1 MTKKSAQDF
10 SHLHVHSHYSLLQAL
25 PKIDELIDYAKK
37 DGQKVLALTDAGNMY
52 GAIEFYKKASS
63 AKIKP
68 IIGVDFYLAPR
79 SRFDKEFKID
89 NRTDRLLLL
98 AKSEKGYKNLMQL
111 VSLSF
116 LEGFYYRPRVDKE
129 LLEKFSEDLVC
140 ILPHFSSPVSKALKN
155 DDKEK
160 AKEIYDF
167 YKKIFQ
173 DDLYLEITKHDELIG
188 EKEFREKLID
198 FARSQ
203 NAKLLAAHD
212 VYYLE
217 PEDNF
222 ARELVIAIGSAKQ
235 LMGDEADR
243 PDDFS
248 FKSQA
253 WMQEAFKDLPDA
265 LANVTEVTEKCNL
278 ELELGKWTFPN
289 FPKEEGKSY
298 DEMLR
303 EKALAGFEKRGLEKS
318 KEALERMEYEL
329 DVIKI
334 KGYSPYFL
342 VVSDLLNHAKEVGIF
357 TNTRGSA
364 AGSFVSYLIGITN
377 INPLDFNLPFERFL
391 NPERPSAPDIDMDL
405 ADNRRDDLIDYARQ
419 KYGEEKVAQIGTFG
433 TMQARAAVRDVARAL
448 GYSYSVGDRIA
459 KLIPQGAQG
468 FAMSID
474 KALELEPELKEAYE
488 KDPETREILDLAR
501 KIEGNA
507 RHVGIHAAGV
517 VIAPSKATDFVPLQL
532 DPKGEGKTITQ
543 YDMHAVEDAGLL
555 KYDFLGLKNLSILA
569 DTVKR
574 VEKIRGIKID
584 IDKIPLDDARTFRM
598 LSAGRTMGVFQLSS
612 DGMTRY
618 LMELRPTNIHD
629 INAMVA
635 LYRPG
640 PMEFIPDY
648 IERKRDPSKVTYLD
662 PRLEKILKPTFGI
675 LIYQDDVMMIAVEL
689 AGYTWGEADKFRK
702 AMGKKIPEEMAAQ
715 EDKFKQGCIERGM
728 DKKAVNELWDQIKT
742 FAAYGFNKSHSASY
756 GNLAYRTAYMKANYP
771 LEYMSALLTAD
782 AGETEKIAEI
792 IEECEKMNIEIL
804 PPDINESFE
813 PFSVVP
819 GTNKIRFG
827 LMSIKNFGEQI
838 AHAIVE
844 ERKSGGAFKSLEDFL
859 SRVKDRNLNKR
870 ALEALIKAGAL
881 DRFESRSKML
891 ANIEKLIQ
899 YNKEAKDSSANAGQ
913 ATLFGAQE
921 FGKLILDDAEPLSPL
936 QKYKWEKELLGL
948 YVSGH
953 PLEAFAKLLE
963 GKRDIKKI
971 KQFAKNNSTVT
982 FAAIV
987 ENIKTIFTKNNEKMA
1002 FVTLSDKRDNIE
1014 AAVFPEK
1021 YEKYKELLQEDEILV
1036 VKGKLS
1042 KRNDE
1047 WSVLLDAAKKLEK
1060 KRG

>member
-1 MTKKSAQDF
+1 MTQKSARKF
-10 SHLHVHSHYSLLQAL
+10 AHLHAHSNYSLLQAL
-25 PKIDELIDYAKK
+25 PSIQELVQEAKK
-37 DGQKVLALTDAGNMY
+37 DGHAALALTDSGNLY
-52 GAIEFYKKASS
+52 AAIEFYKT
-63 AKIKP
+63 AKKEEVKP

-79 SRFDKEFKID
+79 TMQDKEFKID
-89 NRTDRLLLL
+89 NRTDRIVLL
-98 AKSEKGYKNLMQL
+98 AKDINGYKNLLKL
-111 VSLSF
+111 VSISF
-116 LEGFYYRPRVDKE
+116 LEGFYYKARIDKE
-129 LLEKFSEDLVC
+129 SIAEHKEGLVA

-155 DDKEK
+155 NDKQK
-160 AKEIYDF
+160 AAEIYKYF
-167 YKKIFQ
+167 LQLFE

-188 EKEFREKLID
+188 ESDFREKLIE
-198 FARSQ
+198 FSKQQ

-212 VYYLE
+212 VYYLNK
-217 PEDNF
+217 EDNY
-222 ARELVIAIGSAKQ
+222 ARELVMAIGSGRQ
-235 LMGDEADR
+235 LLGDEADR

-248 FKSQA
+248 FKSKK
-253 WMQEAFKDLPDA
+253 WMEEEFKDLPDA
-265 LANVTEVTEKCNL
+265 LENVTEVVEKCNL

-303 EKALAGFEKRGLEKS
+303 EKALAGFGKRGLEKS

-468 FAMSID
+468 FHVTIENS
-474 KALELEPELKEAYE
+474 LETEKELKEAYE
-488 KDPETREILDLAR
+488 NDPETREILDLAK
-501 KIEGNA
+501 KIEGNP
-507 RHVGIHAAGV
+507 RHVGVHAAGV
-517 VIAPSKATDFVPLQL
+517 VISPTDAQDFVPLQY
-532 DPKGEGKTITQ
+532 DPAGDKIITQ
-543 YDMHAVEDAGLL
+543 YDMHAVEEAGLL

-584 IDKIPLDDARTFRM
+584 IDKISLDDEKTYRM
-598 LSAGRTMGVFQLSS
+598 LASGRTMGVFQLSS

-782 AGETEKIAEI
+782 SGDTEKIAEI
-792 IEECEKMNIEIL
+792 IDECEKMNIEIL

-827 LMSIKNFGEQI
+827 LTSIKNFGKQVSKD
-838 AHAIVE
+838 IVE
-844 ERKSGGAFKSLEDFL
+844 ERKRNESYKNLEDFL
-859 SRVKDRNLNKR
+859 KRTRGMINKR
-870 ALEALIKAGAL
+870 ALESLIKTGAL
-881 DRFESRSKML
+881 DVFESRSKML
-891 ANIEKLIQ
+891 KNL
-899 YNKEAKDSSANAGQ
+899 D
-913 ATLFGAQE
+913 TLLLFQKE
-921 FGKLILDDAEPLSPL
+921 FGQKNSSQTSLFDDDLVTKLELKDAEPLHAIE
-936 QKYKWEKELLGL
+936 KYSWEKELLGL

-953 PLEAFAKLLE
+953 PLEAFAELLE

-1021 YEKYKELLQEDEILV
+1021 YKKYKELLQEDEILV

-1047 WSVLLDAAKKLEK
+1047 WSVLLDATKKLEK

>member
-1 MTKKSAQDF
+1 MSKEFNFA
-10 SHLHVHSHYSLLQAL
+10 HLHTHSHYSLLQAL
-25 PKIDELIDYAKK
+25 PKVSELIDAAKS
-37 DGQKVLALTDAGNMY
+37 DGQKALALTDAGNLY
-52 GAIEFYKKASS
+52 GAIEFYKAAKKAN
-63 AKIKP
+63 IKP

-79 SRFDKEFKID
+79 SRFDKEFRID
-89 NRTDRLLLL
+89 NKTDRLLLL
-98 AKSEKGYKNLMQL
+98 AKNKTGYHNLLQL

-116 LEGFYYRPRVDKE
+116 LEGFYYRPRIDKE
-129 LLEKFSEDLVC
+129 LIEQFNEGLVC

-155 DDKEK
+155 DDVGK
-160 AKEIYDF
+160 ASEFYGF

-173 DDLYLEITKHDELIG
+173 DDLYLELTMHNELVG
-188 EKEFREKLID
+188 EKDFQKKLIT
-198 FARSQ
+198 FAKSE
-203 NAKLLAAHD
+203 NGKLLASHD
-212 VYYLE
+212 VYYLKQ
-217 PEDNF
+217 EDNF
-222 ARELVIAIGSAKQ
+222 ARELVIAIGSGRQ
-235 LMGDEADR
+235 LMGDESER

-248 FKSQA
+248 FKTQN
-253 WMQEAFKDLPDA
+253 EIFELFKDLPKA
-265 LANVTEVTEKCNL
+265 LKHTEEVVGKCNL
-278 ELELGKWTFPN
+278 ELELGNWTFPN
-289 FPKEEGKSY
+289 FPKEDGKSY
-298 DEMLR
+298 DEMLK
-303 EKALAGFEKRGLEKS
+303 EKALTGFEARGLEKT
-318 KEALERMEYEL
+318 KDALERMDYEL

-342 VVSDLLNHAKEVGIF
+342 VVSDLLNQAKKMGIY

-419 KYGEEKVAQIGTFG
+419 KYGEDKVAQIGTFG

-459 KLIPQGAQG
+459 KLIPSGAQG
-468 FAMSID
+468 FSMSID

-488 KDPETREILDLAR
+488 KDPETKEILDLAR

-543 YDMHAVEDAGLL
+543 YDMHAVEEAGLL

-569 DTVKR
+569 DTIKR
-574 VEKIRGIKID
+574 VKKIKGVEID
-584 IDKIPLDDARTFRM
+584 IDKIPLDDPRTFKM
-598 LSAGRTMGVFQLSS
+598 LTAGRTMGVFQLSS
-612 DGMTRY
+612 AGMTRY
-618 LMELRPTNIHD
+618 LMELKPTNIHD

-662 PRLEKILKPTFGI
+662 PRLEHILKPTFGI

-689 AGYTWGEADKFRK
+689 AGYSWGEADKFRK

-715 EDKFKQGCIERGM
+715 EGKFKKGCIERGM
-728 DKKAVNELWDQIKT
+728 SEKAVNELWEQIKT

-804 PPDINESFE
+804 APDINESFE
-813 PFSVVP
+813 DFSVVP
-819 GTNKIRFG
+819 NTNKIRFG
-827 LMSIKNFGEQI
+827 LNSIKNFGAQI
-838 AHAIVE
+838 SEVIVK
-844 ERKSGGAFKSLEDFL
+844 ERKANGDYKSLEDFL
-859 SRVKDRNLNKR
+859 ARVQDKNLNKR

-881 DRFESRSKML
+881 DRFKSRSEML
-891 ANIEKLIQ
+891 YNLDKLLQ
-899 YNKEAKDSSANAGQ
+899 YNKEIKESRASNQ
-913 ATLFGAQE
+913 NTLFGEQTLGE
-921 FGKLILDDAEPLSPL
+921 LILEKTEPLNPL

-953 PLEAFAKLLE
+953 PLEAFKEQLE

-971 KQFAKNNSTVT
+971 KQFAKAGTTVT
-982 FAAIV
+982 FAAV
-987 ENIKTIFTKNNEKMA
+987 VDSVKTIFTKNNEKMA
-1002 FVTLSDKRDNIE
+1002 FISLSDKKDSIE
-1014 AAVFPEK
+1014 AAIFPEK
-1021 YEKYKELLQEDEILV
+1021 YEKYKEILQEDKILV
-1036 VKGKLS
+1036 VKGKLT

-1047 WSVLLDAAKKLEK
+1047 LSILLDAAREMKK
-1060 KRG
+1060 

>member
-1 MTKKSAQDF
+1 MSQKGAQKF
-10 SHLHVHSHYSLLQAL
+10 THLHVHSHYSLLQAL
-25 PKIDELIDYAKK
+25 PQIPQLLEVAKA
-37 DGQKVLALTDAGNMY
+37 DGQNALALTDAGNLY
-52 GAIEFYKKASS
+52 GAIEFYKAAKA
-63 AKIKP
+63 AEIKP
-68 IIGVDFYLAPR
+68 ILGVDFYLAPR
-79 SRFDKEFKID
+79 SRHDREFKID

-98 AKSEKGYKNLMQL
+98 AKDDTGYRNLLQL

-116 LEGFYYRPRVDKE
+116 LEGFYYRPRIDKE
-129 LLEKFSEDLVC
+129 LVEKFSKGLVC

-155 DDKEK
+155 NDTDK
-160 AKEIYDF
+160 AREIYDF
-167 YKKIFQ
+167 YKNIFK
-173 DDLYLEITKHDELIG
+173 DDLYLEITHHDELLG
-188 EKEFREKLID
+188 EKEFRASLLD
-198 FARSQ
+198 FAKSA
-203 NAKLLAAHD
+203 NGKLLAAHD
-212 VYYLE
+212 VYYLK

-222 ARELVIAIGSAKQ
+222 ARELVIAIGSGRQ

-248 FKSQA
+248 FKSQKEMLEKFKELPEA
-253 WMQEAFKDLPDA
+253 IQNTQEVVD
-265 LANVTEVTEKCNL
+265 KCNL

-289 FPKEEGKSY
+289 FPKDEGKSY

-303 EKALAGFEKRGLEKS
+303 EKALEGFEKRGLEKS
-318 KEALERMEYEL
+318 KEALERMDYEL

-405 ADNRRDDLIDYARQ
+405 ADNRRDDMIDYARE
-419 KYGEEKVAQIGTFG
+419 KYGEDKVAQIGTFG

-459 KLIPQGAQG
+459 KLIPSGPQG
-468 FAMSID
+468 FNMTID
-474 KALELEPELKEAYE
+474 KALETEPELKEAYE
-488 KDPETREILDLAR
+488 NDPETREILDLAR

-517 VIAPSKATDFVPLQL
+517 VIAPTKAVDFIPLQL

-574 VEKIRGIKID
+574 VKKIKGIEID
-584 IDKIPLDDARTFRM
+584 IDKIPLDDARTYRM
-598 LSAGRTMGVFQLSS
+598 LTAGRTMGVFQLSS
-612 DGMTRY
+612 AGMTRY
-618 LMELRPTNIHD
+618 LMELKPTNIHD

-689 AGYTWGEADKFRK
+689 AGYSWGEADKFRK

-715 EDKFKQGCIERGM
+715 EDKFKKGCIERGM
-728 DKKAVNELWDQIKT
+728 DKKAVNELWEQIKT

-756 GNLAYRTAYMKANYP
+756 GNLAYRTAYMKANFP

-782 AGETEKIAEI
+782 AGDTEKIAEI

-813 PFSVVP
+813 DFSVVP
-819 GTNKIRFG
+819 NTNKIRFG
-827 LMSIKNFGEQI
+827 LTSIKNFGEAI

-844 ERKSGGAFKSLEDFL
+844 ERKSGGPYRDLEDFL
-859 SRVKDRNLNKR
+859 SRVQDRNLNRR

-891 ANIEKLIQ
+891 SNIEKLLL
-899 YNKEAKDSSANAGQ
+899 YNKEAKESSSNTGQ
-913 ATLFGAQE
+913 ATLFGAQD
-921 FGKLILDDAEPLSPL
+921 FGKLQLEDAEPLSPL

-953 PLEAFAKLLE
+953 PLEAFSAQLE

-971 KQFAKNNSTVT
+971 KQFAKSGATVT

-1002 FVTLSDKRDNIE
+1002 FVAFSDKRDSIE

-1021 YEKYKELLQEDEILV
+1021 YEKYKELLQEDNILV

-1047 WSVLLDAAKKLEK
+1047 WTILLDAVRKLK
-1060 KRG
+1060 